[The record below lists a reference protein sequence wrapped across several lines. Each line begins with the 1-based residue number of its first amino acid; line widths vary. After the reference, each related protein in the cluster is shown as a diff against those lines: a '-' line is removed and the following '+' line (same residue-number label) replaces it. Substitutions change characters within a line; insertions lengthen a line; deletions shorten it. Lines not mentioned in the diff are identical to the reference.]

1 MPYTEALRL
10 NREHRTLIDQI
21 MALEDIGQKL
31 HSAFSQ
37 LQTLHI
43 HDAKKGWL

>member
-10 NREHRTLIDQI
+10 DREHRTLIDQI

-31 HSAFSQ
+31 HSAETERFIAGLMS
-37 LQTLHI
+37 
-43 HDAKKGWL
+43 AM